1 MTSTPFHY
9 EHPGS
14 PPARPEL
21 PDGVPPPDESPAGE
35 LPRLGVPAWAP
46 LLAVLFVV
54 VGSALISA
62 LVGAVVGLAGGD
74 VEAAGDDEAVTIGLT
89 IALDAILVL
98 APIVIVTWLAR
109 RPDPAAFGLRIPDR
123 RRAIGWTLG
132 VYAAFWI
139 VAIVIAVIF
148 GDAKEQD
155 IVVDLKA
162 EDSFGVLAG
171 FVLMTC
177 VAAPLA
183 EEFFFRGFLFRVLWE
198 RTNVSVA
205 TIATGLA
212 FGLVH
217 LPGGDWI
224 GVAALAIF
232 GAALCVLL
240 WRTASL
246 LPCIMLHSF
255 HNSISF
261 GFTKE
266 LPWWGFL
273 LLTAGSVMTTL
284 AIALLAMRLTR
295 RVTVSPV
302 PA

>member
-9 EHPGS
+9 QHPGS

-21 PDGVPPPDESPAGE
+21 PDGVPLPDELPASK
-35 LPRLGVPAWAP
+35 LPPLGVPIWAP

-54 VGSALISA
+54 IGSVLVSA
-62 LVGAVVGLAGGD
+62 LVGAVLGIAGTDVDRSEDNQALTVGL
-74 VEAAGDDEAVTIGLT
+74 TL
-89 IALDAILVL
+89 ALDAILVA
-98 APIVIVTWLAR
+98 APIVIVTWLAK

-123 RRAIGWTLG
+123 RQAIGWTLG
-132 VYAAFWI
+132 VYASFWI
-139 VAIVIAVIF
+139 VAIVLALIV

-162 EDSFGVLAG
+162 EDSLPVLGA
-171 FVLMTC
+171 FVVMTC

-198 RTNVSVA
+198 RTNVIVA
-205 TIATGLA
+205 IIATGLA

-224 GVAALAIF
+224 GVAVLAIL

-246 LPCIMLHSF
+246 LPCIMLHAF

-273 LLTAGSVMTTL
+273 LLTVGSVTTTL
-284 AIALLAMRLTR
+284 AIALLATRLTR
-295 RVTVSPV
+295 RATVSPV